1 MKKIKLQVIILLL
14 SITSLTLYAQ
24 QNDSTKVKKYNTW
37 SVSASFGSMLF
48 YGDLRQFD
56 FYPSSNNNIQEWY
69 KVNNDNITERK
80 WGGSFSV
87 NKQITPILG
96 LQGQFLMG
104 KISGIKNKSNKYF
117 EANIYE
123 YGINA
128 TISLSNLLV
137 RNIKNKKINVYAL
150 AGIGLVDFRT
160 YKRELDTDKF
170 LQDYGYDEDGE
181 TKTKMTTETV
191 IPIGC
196 GIKYKINNKLDIG
209 IEATLR
215 NVYTDKLDA
224 DVKANTAKDKY
235 GYTSIGI
242 TYKFGKNKKSL
253 EWISPLE
260 EETSKELADIGDFE
274 AEKNKKADDNAKAI
288 EDVNRK
294 IESLSDRVGSLNN
307 KIDELSRNYA
317 SKPYDVSKEDVSEE
331 LDSDADGVPD
341 SRDAE
346 PNTPQ
351 GNLVNFQG
359 VTIPVAAAPAIASSV
374 IPPPVAPVPVTIA
387 PVVSS
392 MRSEPVLLS
401 VFFDVNKT
409 SISFLNHEKIASVA
423 KMLKSN
429 PNMKLKLVGNTDK
442 SGSEDYNKMLGKK
455 RAQAVADILINSYGI
470 ESNRLSIESKG
481 KSDPFSSTNYHINR
495 RVDFIIE

>member
-1 MKKIKLQVIILLL
+1 MLL
-14 SITSLTLYAQ
+14 SITSLTLSAQ
-24 QNDSTKVKKYNTW
+24 QNDSTKIKKYNTW
-37 SVSASFGSMLF
+37 SVSASFGSMIF
-48 YGDLRQFD
+48 YGDLMNYD
-56 FYPSSNNNIQEWY
+56 FYPAFDEF
-69 KVNNDNITERK
+69 K
-80 WGGSFSV
+80 WGQSISL
-87 NKQITPILG
+87 NKQITSVFGI
-96 LQGQFLMG
+96 QGQFLMG
-104 KISGIKNKSNKYF
+104 KLYGYKENKRYF
-117 EANIYE
+117 NANIYE
-123 YGINA
+123 YGINT
-128 TISLSNLLV
+128 TINLTNLLA

-150 AGIGLVDFRT
+150 LGIGLVDFRT
-160 YKRELDTDKF
+160 YKRELGSDKF

-181 TKTKMTTETV
+181 TKIKMTTETV
-191 IPIGC
+191 IPIGG
-196 GIKYKINNKLDIG
+196 GIKYKINNKLDVCL
-209 IEATLR
+209 EATLR
-215 NVYTDKLDA
+215 NVYSDKLDA
-224 DVKANTAKDKY
+224 DVKTNSAKDKY

-260 EETSKELADIGDFE
+260 EETNKELADIGDFE
-274 AEKNKKADDNAKAI
+274 AERNKKADNNAKAI

-294 IESLSDRVGSLNN
+294 IESLSNMIGSLNDKMN
-307 KIDELSRNYA
+307 ELSKNYA
-317 SKPYDVSKEDVSEE
+317 SKQYDVIKEDVPEE
-331 LDSDADGVPD
+331 IDSDADGVPD

-359 VTIPVAAAPAIASSV
+359 VTIPVTTISDTTAPI
-374 IPPPVAPVPVTIA
+374 ITTVAP

-442 SGSEDYNKMLGKK
+442 SGTEEYNKMLGQK
-455 RAQAVADILINSYGI
+455 RSQAVADILINSYGI
-470 ESNRLSIESKG
+470 GANRISIESKG

-495 RVDFIIE
+495 RVDFIIGK